1 MPPPEPPLLSYVP
14 SALKLLDLGPGDRKA
29 MIKANPELPR
39 ELLSVSSVW
48 TWPRRRPIEL
58 SARRRRKAEPEA
70 APRVFLRPQV
80 TTCR

>member
-1 MPPPEPPLLSYVP
+1 MPPPEPPLLSCVP

-48 TWPRRRPIEL
+48 TWP
-58 SARRRRKAEPEA
+58 A
-70 APRVFLRPQV
+70 AGRSS
-80 TTCR
+80 